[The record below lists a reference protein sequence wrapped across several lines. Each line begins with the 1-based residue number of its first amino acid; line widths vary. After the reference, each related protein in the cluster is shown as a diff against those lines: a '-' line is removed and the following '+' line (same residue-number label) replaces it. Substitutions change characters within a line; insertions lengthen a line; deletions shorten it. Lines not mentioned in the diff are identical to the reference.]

1 MTVTTYTPE
10 FRIYKYP
17 LAVTDV
23 QTVEL
28 PENATVLS
36 VQAQGNELVFWARV
50 DIKAQIK
57 PRVFR
62 VIGTGHPIPDAAYLN
77 YVDTVVLEARAGSL
91 IWHVFESFETQVK
104 A

>member
-1 MTVTTYTPE
+1 MIVTPYKPE

-36 VQAQGNELVFWARV
+36 VQAQGDELVFWARV
-50 DIKAQIK
+50 NIKAQIK

-62 VIGTGHPIPDAAYLN
+62 VIGTGHPIPDAEYLN
-77 YVDTVVLEARAGSL
+77 YVGTVQTHGGSL
-91 IWHVFESFETQVK
+91 IWHIFESYETRAK